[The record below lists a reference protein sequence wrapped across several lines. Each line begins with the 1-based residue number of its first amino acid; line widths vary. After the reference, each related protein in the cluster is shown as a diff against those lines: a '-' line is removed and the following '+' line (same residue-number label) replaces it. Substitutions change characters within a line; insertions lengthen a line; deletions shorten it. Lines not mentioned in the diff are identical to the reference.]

1 MNTISFIGAGNV
13 AFRMA
18 IALQEKGYTIPT
30 VWNRSQEK
38 AVKLTRAL
46 NSNLSAYTAY
56 NAAQA
61 GTYTPVP
68 TGTPS
73 VSAASFEE
81 LLESDMVII
90 AVSDDAISSV
100 AESLSL
106 TIKKVIASGNIGSL
120 PICVHTSG
128 ATPLD
133 VLSPLKELGCQ
144 CGVLYPMMTLSRS
157 KNINFRDV
165 PFLIEGNDER
175 TLKALKGVCDTL
187 GSEYYICDS
196 TKRLRMHAAAV
207 FSCNFTNYL
216 LSLAFEVA
224 GDAHN
229 LLLPTTLEMIRKS
242 FLQSP
247 KMALTGPAK
256 RGDMKT
262 IAKHLELLDSLGMK
276 EHAEIYRT
284 ITDNII
290 TRTKQK

>member
-18 IALQEKGYTIPT
+18 IALQEKGYMIPT
-30 VWNRSQEK
+30 VWNRTREK

-46 NSNLSAYTAY
+46 NSNLSAYTAH

-61 GTYTPVP
+61 GTFTPVP
-68 TGTPS
+68 TGAPS
-73 VSAASFEE
+73 VASESFTD
-81 LLESDMVII
+81 LLASDMVII
-90 AVSDDAISSV
+90 AVSDDAISTV
-100 AESLSL
+100 ARSFAQVV
-106 TIKKVIASGNIGSL
+106 KDNIASGNITSL
-120 PICVHTSG
+120 PICVHTCG

-133 VLSPLKELGCQ
+133 ALSPLKDVGCR
-144 CGVLYPMMTLSRS
+144 CGVLYPLMTLSRS
-157 KNINFRDV
+157 KNVNFRDI
-165 PFLIEGNDER
+165 PFLLEGSCEK

-187 GSEYYICDS
+187 GSEYYLCNS
-196 TKRLRMHAAAV
+196 EKRLRMHTAAV

-216 LSLAFEVA
+216 LSLAFEIS
-224 GDAHN
+224 GDAHS

-262 IAKHLELLDSLGMK
+262 ITKHLELLESLGMK
-276 EHAEIYRT
+276 EHADIYRT
-284 ITDNII
+284 ITDNLI
-290 TRTKQK
+290 TRTKQ

>member
-18 IALQEKGYTIPT
+18 IAFQEKGYIIPT
-30 VWNRSQEK
+30 VWNRSRDK
-38 AVKLTRAL
+38 AVKITRAL
-46 NSNLSAYTAY
+46 NSNLSAYTAH

-61 GTYTPVP
+61 GNYTPVP

-73 VSAASFEE
+73 ISTLSFED

-100 AESLSL
+100 AESFSL
-106 TIKKVIASGNIGSL
+106 AMKNAIASGNTNSL

-133 VLSPLKELGCQ
+133 ALSPLKELGCQ
-144 CGVLYPMMTLSRS
+144 CGVLYPVMTLSRS
-157 KNINFRDV
+157 KNVNFKDV
-165 PFLIEGNDER
+165 PFLLEGSDEKA
-175 TLKALKGVCDTL
+175 LKALKGVCDTL
-187 GSEYYICDS
+187 GSEYYVCDS
-196 TKRLRMHAAAV
+196 SKRLKMHTAAV

-224 GDAHN
+224 GDAHS
-229 LLLPTTLEMIRKS
+229 LLLPATLEMIRKS

-262 IAKHLELLDSLGMK
+262 IEKHLELLESLGMK
-276 EHAEIYRT
+276 EHADIYRT
-284 ITDNII
+284 ITENII
-290 TRTKQK
+290 TRTKQ